1 MIYLTRENPNFQKPQ
16 FTYFF
21 LIDACIGEPKKP
33 TCSPRFFVKPNQI
46 RRGVFL
52 RHGGCNFLASKVDF
66 LGPFTKLP
74 AESYEFALKVLEN
87 QPKLV

>member
-46 RRGVFL
+46 RRGVYSFVMVAAIFL
-52 RHGGCNFLASKVDF
+52 LAKWIFWGHLRNCQQRVTN
-66 LGPFTKLP
+66 LL
-74 AESYEFALKVLEN
+74 LVLEN